1 MAWWDTILGFLLG
14 VLNEVGYVLGV
25 QFLNIAILW
34 QLLPVYTAWF
44 AIQFITKHREEQDV
58 SNRFMNSFSLLW
70 VGFELGNYIIE
81 NIFKDPYI
89 LWKIFAVVSL
99 FSYAIFVMRLT
110 FLRRDITRYLARISE
125 ISAIN
130 IAALLFVQDL
140 IIITSALQL
149 IQVLIAFILI
159 YAGIDFGII
168 KLIDYLYLKLKVP
181 EEEEEK
187 KEEAPEI
194 PRYERI
200 TTTPTPPVTTP
211 AQKTITPPV
220 IRPPTQGIPIQP
232 PIQGTQTQVI
242 RPTTPVTPSQP
253 IAQKPIIKKTNGEK
267 AL

>member
-44 AIQFITKHREEQDV
+44 AVQFITKHREEQDI

-81 NIFKDPYI
+81 NIFTDPNI
-89 LWKIFAVVSL
+89 LWKILVVIGL

-130 IAALLFVQDL
+130 IAVLLFVQDL
-140 IIITSALQL
+140 IVITSALQL

-168 KLIDYLYLKLKVP
+168 KLIDYLYIKLKVP
-181 EEEEEK
+181 EEEEEEK

-211 AQKTITPPV
+211 AQKTITQPPV
-220 IRPPTQGIPIQP
+220 QKP
-232 PIQGTQTQVI
+232 PIQGAP
-242 RPTTPVTPSQP
+242 PTIQQP
-253 IAQKPIIKKTNGEK
+253 IIRQPITQKPVIKKTNGEK

>member
-1 MAWWDTILGFLLG
+1 MAWWDTILGFLIG
-14 VLNEVGYVLGV
+14 ILNEVGYVLGI

-44 AIQFITKHREEQDV
+44 AVQFITKHKEEQDV

-81 NIFKDPYI
+81 NIFTDPYI
-89 LWKIFAVVSL
+89 VWKIFIVASL

-110 FLRRDITRYLARISE
+110 FLRKDITRYLARISE

-149 IQVLIAFILI
+149 IQILIAFILI

-168 KLIDYLYLKLKVP
+168 KLIDYLYVKLKVP
-181 EEEEEK
+181 EEETEEK
-187 KEEAPEI
+187 KE
-194 PRYERI
+194 
-200 TTTPTPPVTTP
+200 T
-211 AQKTITPPV
+211 
-220 IRPPTQGIPIQP
+220 
-232 PIQGTQTQVI
+232 
-242 RPTTPVTPSQP
+242 
-253 IAQKPIIKKTNGEK
+253 
-267 AL
+267 